1 MISLQSVSLN
11 QIVQQSCRIMCT
23 EWTEL
28 YTSSQSSRRL
38 DSESRI
44 RIQDFWLLLDPFPD
58 SWRYSM
64 LSDSMK
70 TQNEYN
76 FLENLSLQFKF
87 VSPNKKMQ
95 MMMKTLHCILVETSS
110 LDVIIL
116 LYDELQDF
124 DLIFVRKIKAIFD
137 ILKILR

>member
-1 MISLQSVSLN
+1 
-11 QIVQQSCRIMCT
+11 MCT

-58 SWRYSM
+58 SWRDSM

-76 FLENLSLQFKF
+76 FLENLNLL
-87 VSPNKKMQ
+87 VSKEFSQPKLKDENNNENIA
-95 MMMKTLHCILVETSS
+95 LHTCW
-110 LDVIIL
+110 
-116 LYDELQDF
+116 
-124 DLIFVRKIKAIFD
+124 D
-137 ILKILR
+137 ILFRCHMMNF